1 MMIFCPNMIIKS
13 IAASLGS
20 RRVSNDEVIELIK
33 EHSTAYQ
40 GNIKRATRLIRKLL
54 EISGLEERRW
64 CDRHEQP
71 LDHVAMATNQALSEC
86 YLTPSLID
94 LLIYV
99 GIGRGF
105 LEPGNS
111 HMIANVLGFHKAQC
125 FDITD
130 ACMSWARALHLV
142 DSLFKSGAYKNAIII
157 NAEFNMI
164 ENGPLFP
171 RNFALKNEEQIYYT
185 FPSYSIGEAATA
197 TLLIPKEPENFAF
210 SFSTRPD
217 LADLC
222 TIPMNGYE
230 DFCHPNE
237 LIGANGPLQFTSFG
251 IDLHKSGQDESIA
264 VYKAMAKNKKQVDKI
279 FVHASSKK
287 EWDLYGQAIGVADK
301 IHHIYPLTGNL
312 VSASIPAAMVDAI
325 KSDHLKRHER
335 VALWVGSSGM
345 SFNATHFVF

>member
-1 MMIFCPNMIIKS
+1 MIIKS
-13 IAASLGS
+13 IASSLGS

-33 EHSTAYQ
+33 GRSTEYR
-40 GNIKRATRLIRKLL
+40 GDIRRATRIIKRLL
-54 EISGLEERRW
+54 TISGLEERRW

-71 LDHVAMATNQALSEC
+71 LDHVAMATNQALSAC
-86 YLTPSLID
+86 YLTPPYID

-99 GIGRGF
+99 GVGRGF

-125 FDITD
+125 FDILD

-164 ENGPLFP
+164 ENGAFFP
-171 RNFALKNEEQIYYT
+171 KNFALKNEEQIYYT

-197 TLLIPKEPENFAF
+197 TLLVPKEPENFEF
-210 SFSTRPD
+210 NFSTRPD

-237 LIGANGPLQFTSFG
+237 LIGANGPGQFTSFG
-251 IDLHKSGQDESIA
+251 IDLHKNAHNESIA
-264 VYKAMAKNKKQVDKI
+264 VYKEMAKNHKQVDKI

-287 EWDLYGQAIGVADK
+287 EWDLYGQAIGIADK
-301 IHHIYPLTGNL
+301 IYHIYPMTGNL
-312 VSASIPAAMVDAI
+312 VSASIPAAIVDAI
-325 KSDHLKRHER
+325 KSDHLKRRER
-335 VALWVGSSGM
+335 VVLWVGSAGM